1 MIKPLLFSLLTLVAL
16 HSVSVTASQVEV
28 MHWWTSSGELAALD
42 ELRNKVEQTNNTW
55 QNFAVKG
62 GGGDTALTVLRS
74 RAVSGN
80 PPTAALIKGHNIQE
94 WAKLGFLATLDE
106 LAQRQQW
113 DEKLPAFIQPVM
125 KYQGHYIAVPI
136 NIHRVNWLW
145 INAATFRHANI
156 AIPATLEQ
164 LISALPKLKVAGI
177 EPIAHT
183 SEPWAD
189 AILFE
194 SISLSVLGA
203 EKYRQAFVAL
213 DPAVLTS
220 SEMLKA
226 FAKLRTISLFID
238 ENAKGRSW
246 DQASQMLANGNAAMQ
261 IMGDWVAG
269 ELIKTNQQL
278 GTDIL
283 CVVFPGSQGS
293 FSYNID
299 SFAFFKLKGV
309 STQAQQAQSSFAST
323 ILTPELQ
330 SAFNAKKGSLPI
342 INDANMG
349 NFNSCSQQAK
359 RDYQEAQR
367 NNSLVPTF
375 SQAMATTT
383 YVQSAIARVISNF
396 IYDKTITNEQA
407 VRQLANAIKA
417 AQ

>member
-1 MIKPLLFSLLTLVAL
+1 MIKPLIFSLLTIAAL
-16 HSVSVTASQVEV
+16 NSIATHASQVEV
-28 MHWWTSSGELAALD
+28 MHWWTSDGELNALN

-55 QNFAVKG
+55 QNFAIKG
-62 GGGDTALTVLRS
+62 GGGNTALTVLRS

-94 WAKLGFLATLDE
+94 WAKLGFLTTLDE

-113 DEKLPAFIQPVM
+113 DTKLPAFIQPVM
-125 KYQGHYIAVPI
+125 KYQGHYVAVPI

-145 INAATFRHANI
+145 INAAAFRHANI
-156 AIPATLEQ
+156 GIPTTLEQ
-164 LISALPKLKVAGI
+164 LISTLPKLKVAGI
-177 EPIAHT
+177 QPIAHT

-194 SISLSVLGA
+194 SISLSMLGA
-203 EKYRQAFVAL
+203 EKYKQAFVAL
-213 DPAVLTS
+213 NPAVLTS
-220 SEMLKA
+220 VEMLRV
-226 FAKLRTISLFID
+226 FAALRTISLFID
-238 ENAKGRSW
+238 EDAKGRSW

-261 IMGDWVAG
+261 IMGDWVAS
-269 ELIKTNQQL
+269 ELMKTKQQL

-283 CVVFPGSQGS
+283 CAVFPGSQGS

-309 STQAQQAQSSFAST
+309 STQTQQAQNAFAST

-342 INDANMG
+342 INNVDMA
-349 NFNSCSQQAK
+349 NFNSCSLQAK
-359 RDYQEAQR
+359 RDYQEAQS
-367 NNSLVPTF
+367 NNALVPTF

-383 YVQSAIARVISNF
+383 YVQSAITRVISNF
-396 IYDKTITNEQA
+396 IYDKKITNEQA
-407 VRQLANAIKA
+407 VKQLENAIKA